1 MRPELFGKWCLEKL
15 SQKDGLLPPLE
26 ANQGLIALLL
36 FVFVFFVLLAQAK
49 RASNAEAR
57 AAKAERERKQDA
69 EAIREALG
77 RLHEG
82 SLAREKAGRD
92 NVEQQRKADQ
102 LREFV
107 ATANG
112 IISSML
118 HLLDADQ
125 ERAEANPEVETPRP
139 SPAAKRHA
147 AVAGSSLTAILPN
160 APMDPALITF
170 TRETALVLDILS
182 NTPPLLAEQADQ
194 FTNDFKSLLGGA
206 LHTMLAQEKRLLADL
221 GVTRAEASVH

>member
-1 MRPELFGKWCLEKL
+1 MRPELFGTWCLEKL

-49 RASNAEAR
+49 RARNAELR
-57 AAKAERERKQDA
+57 AVKAERERKQEVESIQETLRRFQD
-69 EAIREALG
+69 E
-77 RLHEG
+77 
-82 SLAREKAGRD
+82 SLARERTARD
-92 NVEQQRKADQ
+92 RIEEERKIGQ
-102 LREFV
+102 VRQFV

-112 IISSML
+112 IISSVL

-125 ERAEANPEVETPRP
+125 ARAEADPEVELARP
-139 SPAAKRHA
+139 TQVTKRHA
-147 AVAGSSLTAILPN
+147 AVAGSSLTAILSN
-160 APMDPALITF
+160 APMDPALIIF
-170 TRETALVLDILS
+170 TRETAQVLDILA

-194 FTNDFKSLLGGA
+194 FTLDFKGLLGGA

-221 GVTRAEASVH
+221 GVTGAAASVH